1 MSGKVGP
8 DIIEDGLVLYLDAG
22 NKKSY
27 PGSDVVWSDM
37 STIGVQSQ
45 VRLNQTNPVRWN
57 AVCFSV
63 FDEVTPTSVHYIN
76 ANNSSPCSG
85 YCYMGFRL
93 QGKKVITW
101 ATYQISLKLEV
112 ISGTTSLRMGSSGGG
127 YQEGPPLNYTTGVYN
142 INKIFHISNYYS
154 HETSDLEFCVVGLP
168 GTNEARITDLYITER
183 TNDAIA
189 INGASFNNNSFLFD
203 GVNDKIYHNPIS
215 FSKTQSWSFSQWQYK
230 PTGSGTQW
238 QAFIGYS
245 VSQGGYWMWH
255 PYLMW
260 YQDYYDNGLGYE
272 YYGYLG
278 SSVSLGTQVP
288 FDRWFNLTV
297 VYDGPKQEASV
308 YINGVLLEAKIIT
321 WSPRPVNEFK
331 FNYIGSN
338 NDRYFQGRIA
348 DTKIYNRILSQNEI
362 LQNYNSVKTRFNL

>member
-1 MSGKVGP
+1 
-8 DIIEDGLVLYLDAG
+8 
-22 NKKSY
+22 
-27 PGSDVVWSDM
+27 
-37 STIGVQSQ
+37 
-45 VRLNQTNPVRWN
+45 
-57 AVCFSV
+57 
-63 FDEVTPTSVHYIN
+63 
-76 ANNSSPCSG
+76 
-85 YCYMGFRL
+85 
-93 QGKKVITW
+93 
-101 ATYQISLKLEV
+101 
-112 ISGTTSLRMGSSGGG
+112 
-127 YQEGPPLNYTTGVYN
+127 
-142 INKIFHISNYYS
+142 
-154 HETSDLEFCVVGLP
+154 
-168 GTNEARITDLYITER
+168 
-183 TNDAIA
+183 
-189 INGASFNNNSFLFD
+189 
-203 GVNDKIYHNPIS
+203 
-215 FSKTQSWSFSQWQYK
+215 
-230 PTGSGTQW
+230 
-238 QAFIGYS
+238 
-245 VSQGGYWMWH
+245 
-255 PYLMW
+255 MW